1 MSIKDFTEKIK
12 LFFGDI
18 KDRAYSRD
26 KGLKIKDDIYIVI
39 ILILVGTASFGL
51 GKLSSYEKSK
61 VPIAVINTKK
71 AVYDEALKIPVSSPT
86 TDQSSENKQVQT
98 SLPAQTG
105 GEVVAS
111 KSGTK
116 YYYPWCSGASRIK
129 DENKVWFNSIDEAKA
144 ANLTPAS
151 NCIGLK

>member
-18 KDRAYSRD
+18 KDRAYSRE

-39 ILILVGTASFGL
+39 TIILVGMASFGL
-51 GKLSSYEKSK
+51 GKLSSYEKNK
-61 VPIAVINTKK
+61 VPISILKTQDAMFATVLATQEEKTNT
-71 AVYDEALKIPVSSPT
+71 
-86 TDQSSENKQVQT
+86 
-98 SLPAQTG
+98 PAQTGLSAQAG

-116 YYYPWCSGASRIK
+116 YYYPWCSGVSKIK
-129 DENKVWFNSIDEAKA
+129 EENKVWFKTIAEARSA
-144 ANLTPAS
+144 GLTPAT
-151 NCIGLK
+151 NCAGLK

>member
-18 KDRAYSRD
+18 KDRAYSRE

-39 ILILVGTASFGL
+39 TIILVGMASFGL
-51 GKLSSYEKSK
+51 GKLSSYEKNK
-61 VPIAVINTKK
+61 VPISILKTQDAMYATVLATQEEKTNT
-71 AVYDEALKIPVSSPT
+71 
-86 TDQSSENKQVQT
+86 
-98 SLPAQTG
+98 PAQTG
-105 GEVVAS
+105 LSAQASGEVVAS

-116 YYYPWCSGASRIK
+116 YYYPWCTGVSKIK
-129 DENKVWFNSIDEAKA
+129 EENKVWFKSIENAKLA
-144 ANLTPAS
+144 GLTPAS